1 MIRFRRF
8 FSYSREPNSSSIQL
22 KGIPPTWSSI
32 RMVHDIRG
40 LALSGATAAS
50 LPRFEAAVRQLN
62 LYIDNPCATLDQASA
77 ESPEFVMAH
86 ALRAWLHL
94 IGTEPA
100 GVQIA
105 RATLAAAQKLP

>member
-1 MIRFRRF
+1 
-8 FSYSREPNSSSIQL
+8 
-22 KGIPPTWSSI
+22 
-32 RMVHDIRG
+32 MVHDIRG

-62 LYIDNPCATLDQASA
+62 LYIDDPVATVDQALA

-105 RATLAAAQKLP
+105 RAALALAQKLPATVREQGHLTAIGPS